1 MEQKKAYINIMT
13 DILEKK
19 AVILDGLLYRTAR
32 QDVCLGSQLPD
43 MAEFEILVDQKAEL
57 IEDLNRLDTGF
68 ERLYDNVKEDLQLD
82 RNRYQKEIEKL
93 QELIKK
99 LLDKGMKLQAQEKKN
114 KLKLELYLSKS
125 KKEVR
130 VLKQSNRTA
139 ASYYNNMNSESS
151 GRSYF
156 LDKKK

>member
-1 MEQKKAYINIMT
+1 MVEKKAYITILM

-19 AVILDGLLYRTAR
+19 AEILDGLLDRTAR

-43 MAEFEILVDQKAEL
+43 MDEFEILVDQKEEL
-57 IEDLNRLDTGF
+57 IEELNRLDTGF
-68 ERLYDNVKEDLQLD
+68 ERIYDNVKEDLD
-82 RNRYQKEIEKL
+82 INRNHYQKEIEKL
-93 QELIKK
+93 QELIKS
-99 LLDKGMKLQAQEKKN
+99 LLDKGMKLQVQEKKN
-114 KLKLELYLSKS
+114 KLKLELYFSKS

-130 VLKQSNRTA
+130 VFKQSNRSA

-156 LDKKK
+156 LDKKN

>member
-1 MEQKKAYINIMT
+1 MVEKKAYITILT

-19 AVILDGLLYRTAR
+19 ADILDGLLDRTAR

-43 MAEFEILVDQKAEL
+43 MDEFEILVDQKEEL
-57 IEDLNRLDTGF
+57 IEELNRLDTGF
-68 ERLYDNVKEDLQLD
+68 ERVYDNVKEDLDLN
-82 RNRYQKEIEKL
+82 RNHYQKEIEKL
-93 QELIKK
+93 QELIKN
-99 LLDKGMKLQAQEKKN
+99 LLDKGMKLQVQEKKN
-114 KLKLELYLSKS
+114 KLKLELYFSKS

-130 VLKQSNRTA
+130 VFKQSNRSA

-156 LDKKK
+156 LDKKN

>member
-1 MEQKKAYINIMT
+1 VEKKAYINILM

-19 AVILDGLLYRTAR
+19 AEILDGLLDRTAR

-43 MAEFEILVDQKAEL
+43 MDEFAILVDQKEEL
-57 IEDLNRLDTGF
+57 IEELNRLDTGF
-68 ERLYDNVKEDLQLD
+68 ERIYDNVREDLDLN
-82 RNRYQKEIEKL
+82 RNQYQKEIEKL
-93 QELIKK
+93 QELIKS
-99 LLDKGMKLQAQEKKN
+99 LLDKGMKLQVQEKKN
-114 KLKLELYLSKS
+114 KLKLELYFSKS

-130 VLKQSNRTA
+130 VFKQSNRSA

-156 LDKKK
+156 LDKKN